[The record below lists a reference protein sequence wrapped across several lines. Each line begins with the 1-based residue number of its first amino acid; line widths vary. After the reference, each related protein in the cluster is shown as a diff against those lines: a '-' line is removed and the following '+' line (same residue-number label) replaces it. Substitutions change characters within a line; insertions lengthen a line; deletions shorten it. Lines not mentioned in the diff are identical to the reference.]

1 MPIVFALPLVRR
13 HRRGGGR
20 GRRGK
25 LWCERDRPRDLSRS
39 HSRSRSCPHHR
50 PCPPPSSAAD
60 RPRSPRVRAP
70 HPPQRPAWSSPPVVV
85 IGVIVV
91 RRLVSVDTSSTSR
104 VSLLSLAPQA
114 VRQPPSWSTE
124 GESIALIT
132 HRDRGIARKRN
143 GL

>member
-1 MPIVFALPLVRR
+1 VPIVFALPLVRR
-13 HRRGGGR
+13 HRRGGVEVGGGNFGVNVTAR
-20 GRRGK
+20 VTFPGPTPGPAPVPIIA
-25 LWCERDRPRDLSRS
+25 LV
-39 HSRSRSCPHHR
+39 
-50 PCPPPSSAAD
+50 PPPSSAAD

-132 HRDRGIARKRN
+132 HRDREIARKRN